1 MLKKGLVVVVTLL
14 AVVLAAGAVY
24 QWLAQRADADRFP
37 PPGRMLIV
45 DGLAMHLD
53 CRGSGRPVVV
63 MEAGLT
69 TGSWSWGPVFDA
81 VAARTEVCAYDRPG
95 MGWSEP
101 INRIADAAEVA
112 DRLHATLNAGG
123 VEGPYV
129 LLGMSAGG
137 VYVREYYRRHPQ
149 GVVGM
154 VLVDSSHEQQGDRL
168 PPFEGQADLER
179 TVAICSW
186 LQPLGVI
193 RATGAMEAV
202 FAQVPGLDEAA
213 KPLLMSRLNQ
223 SHYCASMLAESRS
236 FNGEVYDAAGPESL
250 GELPLVV
257 LSQGNEPAGNAAFGL
272 SDAEARAQRAAWD
285 ELQEELT
292 ALSSNG
298 RRIIATR
305 SGHMIQIEQP
315 GIVIDAVA
323 GLLDDL
329 RGDPAGA
336 ADAWTRQKLT
346 EDS

>member
-1 MLKKGLVVVVTLL
+1 MVKKGLVGLVALL
-14 AVVLAAGAVY
+14 AAVLAAGAAY
-24 QWLAQRADADRFP
+24 QWLSQRADADRFP
-37 PPGRMLIV
+37 PPGRMLTV
-45 DGLAMHLD
+45 DGLEMHLD

-69 TGSWSWGPVFDA
+69 TGSWSWGQVFDA
-81 VAARTEVCAYDRPG
+81 VATRTEVCAYDRPG

-101 INRIADAAEVA
+101 INRVADAAEVA
-112 DRLHATLNAGG
+112 DRLHATLAAGG
-123 VEGPYV
+123 IEGPYV

-168 PPFEGQADLER
+168 PPFEGQADMER
-179 TVAICSW
+179 TVAMCSW

-202 FAQVPGLDEAA
+202 FAQVPGLDESA
-213 KPLLMSRLNQ
+213 KPLLLSRLNQ

-236 FNGEVYDAAGPESL
+236 FNGEVYDAAAPESL
-250 GELPLVV
+250 GALPLVV
-257 LSQGNEPAGNAAFGL
+257 LSQGNEPEANAAFGL
-272 SDAEARAQRAAWD
+272 SAEQARAQRLAWD

-298 RRIIATR
+298 RRVVAAR

-329 RGDPAGA
+329 RGDPPDEAGA
-336 ADAWTRQKLT
+336 STLGNLT

>member
-1 MLKKGLVVVVTLL
+1 MFRKLLAGLAGLVV
-14 AVVLAAGAVY
+14 AVLISGAVY
-24 QWLAQRADADRFP
+24 QWLAQRADAERFP
-37 PPGRMLIV
+37 PPGRMLTV
-45 DGLAMHLD
+45 DGLEMHLD

-81 VAARTEVCAYDRPG
+81 VAERTEVCAYDRPG

-101 INRIADAAEVA
+101 INRLADAAKVA
-112 DRLHATLNAGG
+112 DRLNATLAAGG

-137 VYVREYYRRHPQ
+137 VYVREYYRRHPA
-149 GVVGM
+149 GVVAM

-179 TVAICSW
+179 TVGICSW

-202 FAQVPGLDEAA
+202 FAQVPGLDESA
-213 KPLLMSRLNQ
+213 KPLLLSRLNQ

-250 GELPLVV
+250 GDLPLVV

-272 SDAEARAQRAAWD
+272 SDAQARAQRAAWD

-292 ALSSNG
+292 ALSSRG
-298 RRIIATR
+298 RRIVASE

-315 GIVIDAVA
+315 GIVIDAVV
-323 GLLDDL
+323 GLLEAL
-329 RGDPAGA
+329 RSDPAGA
-336 ADAWTRQKLT
+336 ADAWSLQKLT